1 MSAALVNGTT
11 GVTLYAP
18 ERSLINNTIDFYTKS
33 VGLAVQ
39 KDTESEVLLAAD
51 SGVSVTV
58 KLSQTATSADKIAS
72 TKNKYAAEATSCDWR
87 AQGSHVAFSVAN
99 LNALISS
106 LKTSGEPVQ
115 IFPNELYPTEAYSI
129 DPLGHIVGFT
139 SAQNLMSVRPNAE
152 KLEPVNADVSEP
164 VSSSA
169 SEKSAPIESSQ
180 QKRNIAVMTSGGD
193 APGMNACVRAVV
205 RASIFHGCKAFAVME
220 GYEGLV
226 RGGPEYIK
234 EMSWQDVE
242 GFLSD
247 GGTNIGTARCM
258 AFKERAGRLQGCKH
272 MIDAGIDAL
281 IVCGGDGSLTGADL
295 FRSEWPSLIQE
306 LKEKGS
312 ITDDQYE
319 KHKHLNIC
327 GTVGSI
333 DNDMATTDATIGA
346 FSSLD
351 RICKAIDY
359 IDATANSHSRAFVVE
374 VMGRHCGWLALMA
387 GIACS
392 ADYIL
397 IPEKPSSGQDW
408 KDQMCNIVS
417 KHRARGKRKT
427 VVVVAEGAIT
437 SDLEHI
443 SAANVKDVV
452 LATLQG
458 VEAVK
463 AVLESTPDTPSPLIG
478 VEENKVVRLSL
489 VDAVRIT
496 KSVAEAIDTKNF
508 DKAMQ
513 LRDTDFSEYLHN
525 FMAINSANHDKPSLP
540 AEKRK
545 RIAIINV
552 GAPAGGMNSALYSMA
567 TYCWMSKGGCEIGT
581 NRNTPEET
589 DIGMIAYYFE
599 KYAFDGLVLVG
610 GFEAFESLHQLEKA
624 RALYPSFRIPMV
636 LIPATL
642 SNNVPGTEYSL
653 GADTCLNSLMDYC
666 DIVKQSAS
674 ATRNRAFVVE
684 VQGGNSGYIA
694 TYAGL
699 ACGAQVSYVPEEG
712 IDLAQLELD
721 IKSLTESFAVSA
733 ENSTKSGKLVLK
745 SINASKVLSTE
756 VIADIMK
763 SESNGAFD
771 VKTAI
776 PGHVQQGGLPSPID
790 RTRAC
795 RFAVK
800 AVQFI
805 EDSADDISAYRQA
818 EDFNAD
824 DKTASA
830 TAAVLGIKSSHLRFG
845 SIRQLYDYE
854 TEIAKRMPKKISW
867 EHTREIAD
875 QLAGANAVGKVVAL
889 PISSNTNISEL
900 LEKCSNTNQVASIR
914 DDIIDLNKQYVNFVT
929 SGGSATPYERRQ
941 VKNNTCKLF
950 QAMEKADFE
959 QNGNLFRFT
968 GEPEPPVTL
977 SKHNIAPV
985 AMEQYEPQKI
995 SGKNGQSVR
1004 IGPEHARRHVYVENI
1019 QKSTVFGTQNNDN
1032 APWSVHMQNLSGSR
1046 VVMRCDGPIILHN
1059 VEASVLLVECHQLR
1073 IHEMKNCRVYANVS
1087 NSRVIIEGSENV
1099 TFSGFSDGKLCA
1111 PAFSVDDFDWPT
1123 SEAVNPHYKLVDGGD
1138 DGRGSAVELLKE
1150 WKGAGSC

>member
-1 MSAALVNGTT
+1 MSVALVNGTSA
-11 GVTLYAP
+11 VTLYAP
-18 ERSLINNTIDFYTKS
+18 ENVLFGKTIDFYSNLVGFS
-33 VGLAVQ
+33 VA
-39 KDTESEVLLAAD
+39 KKEDSRALLA
-51 SGVSVTV
+51 SETGVSVNV
-58 KLSQTATSADKIAS
+58 EISEKSSSGDEIAAQRQKFTSEAS
-72 TKNKYAAEATSCDWR
+72 SSDWR
-87 AQGSHVAFSVAN
+87 ARGSHVTLAVSSLN
-99 LNALISS
+99 LLISA
-106 LKTSGEPVQ
+106 LRASGESVQ
-115 IFPNELYPTEAYSI
+115 VFPNELYPTEAYVI
-129 DPLGHIVGFT
+129 DPLGHLVGFT
-139 SAQNLMSVRPNAE
+139 SSENLLTLNPKVE
-152 KLEPVNADVSEP
+152 KLEQPDAGVSEP
-164 VSSSA
+164 MSTSM
-169 SEKSAPIESSQ
+169 SESKTNATPH
-180 QKRNIAVMTSGGD
+180 KRNIAVMTSGGD

-205 RASIFHGCKAFAVME
+205 RAAIFRGCKAFAVME

-226 RGGPEYIK
+226 RGGPQYIK

-242 GFLSD
+242 GYLSD

-258 AFKERAGRLQGCKH
+258 AFKERAGRLKGCKH

-306 LKEKGS
+306 LKDTNV
-312 ITDDQYE
+312 ITAEQFE

-397 IPEKPSSGQDW
+397 IPEKPSSSKDW
-408 KDQMCNIVS
+408 QDQMCNIVS

-443 SAANVKDVV
+443 SAADVKDVLVDRLGLDTRVTTLGHVQRGGTAVTFDRV

-463 AVLESTPDTPSPLIG
+463 AVLELTPETPSPLIG
-478 VEENKVVRLSL
+478 IEENKVVRLSL

-496 KSVAEAIDTKNF
+496 KSVADAIDSKNF
-508 DKAMQ
+508 EQAMR
-513 LRDTDFSEYLHN
+513 LRDTDFSDFLHN
-525 FMAINSANHDKPSLP
+525 FMAINSANHEEPTLP

-545 RIAIINV
+545 RIAIINI
-552 GAPAGGMNSALYSMA
+552 GAPAGGMNSAIYSMA
-567 TYCWMSKGGCEIGT
+567 TYCMSRGHTPYAIHNGFAGLARHESVRAIDWLQIEGWMSKGGCEIGT

-589 DIGMIAYYFE
+589 DLGMIAYYFE
-599 KYAFDGLVLVG
+599 KYAFDGLMLVG
-610 GFEAFESLHQLEKA
+610 GFEAFESLHQLERA
-624 RALYPSFRIPMV
+624 RTMYPSFRIPMV
-636 LIPATL
+636 LVPATI

-674 ATRNRAFVVE
+674 ATRNRAFVIE

-694 TYAGL
+694 TYAAL

-721 IKSLTESFAVSA
+721 IKSLTESFAVSPGDL
-733 ENSTKSGKLVLK
+733 TKSGRLILK

-763 SESNGAFD
+763 LELNGEFD

-805 EDSADDISAYRQA
+805 EDSSADISAYRNA
-818 EDFNAD
+818 EEFNAD
-824 DKTASA
+824 DKASSA
-830 TAAVLGIKSSHLRFG
+830 TAAVLGVKSSHLRFT

-854 TEIAKRMPKKISW
+854 TEVGKRMPKKISW
-867 EHTREIAD
+867 HHTRKIAD
-875 QLAGANAVGKVVAL
+875 QLVGRTK
-889 PISSNTNISEL
+889 
-900 LEKCSNTNQVASIR
+900 VAS
-914 DDIIDLNKQYVNFVT
+914 K
-929 SGGSATPYERRQ
+929 
-941 VKNNTCKLF
+941 
-950 QAMEKADFE
+950 
-959 QNGNLFRFT
+959 
-968 GEPEPPVTL
+968 
-977 SKHNIAPV
+977 
-985 AMEQYEPQKI
+985 
-995 SGKNGQSVR
+995 
-1004 IGPEHARRHVYVENI
+1004 
-1019 QKSTVFGTQNNDN
+1019 
-1032 APWSVHMQNLSGSR
+1032 
-1046 VVMRCDGPIILHN
+1046 
-1059 VEASVLLVECHQLR
+1059 
-1073 IHEMKNCRVYANVS
+1073 
-1087 NSRVIIEGSENV
+1087 
-1099 TFSGFSDGKLCA
+1099 
-1111 PAFSVDDFDWPT
+1111 
-1123 SEAVNPHYKLVDGGD
+1123 
-1138 DGRGSAVELLKE
+1138 
-1150 WKGAGSC
+1150 